1 MAKKFYLPKDDLG
14 KSQWLS
20 NFSTKLPAYSAK
32 YGISAGELADMSDS
46 SENFGYWLDA
56 KNQYDEFNKK
66 VTAYKNELRDGVP
79 PGGSPSVAPAPPV
92 LGPAPAAA
100 APGIFKRATSLAGR
114 IKAHVSYTIADGQ
127 DLGIE
132 GAEETI
138 DLPNMKPI
146 LDVSLVAGRPRIDW
160 EKQGMDA
167 IEIHVSR
174 APADPFAFLAID
186 TIPDYDDTSSLPAP
200 GQSAVWRYK
209 AIYRLG
215 DDRVGQWS
223 DEASV
228 VVMG

>member
-20 NFSTKLPAYSAK
+20 NFATKLLVYLAK
-32 YGISAGELADMSDS
+32 YGISATEQTDMDGSSD
-46 SENFGYWLDA
+46 NFGYWLDA

-79 PGGSPSVAPAPPV
+79 PGGSPSVAPSPPV
-92 LGPAPAAA
+92 LGAAPAAVP
-100 APGIFKRATSLAGR
+100 PGIFRRATSLAGR
-114 IKAHVSYTIADGQ
+114 IKAHVSYTLADGQ

-132 GAEETI
+132 GAEDVI
-138 DLPNMKPI
+138 DLPNMKPV
-146 LDVSLVAGRPRIDW
+146 LEVTLTAGRPRIDW

-174 APADPFAFLAID
+174 APADPFTFLAID
-186 TIPDYDDTSSLPAP
+186 TIPDYDDTAALPAP
-200 GQSAVWRYK
+200 GQSAVWKYK
-209 AIYRLG
+209 AIYRFG
-215 DDRVGQWS
+215 DERVGQWS
-223 DEASV
+223 DEVSI